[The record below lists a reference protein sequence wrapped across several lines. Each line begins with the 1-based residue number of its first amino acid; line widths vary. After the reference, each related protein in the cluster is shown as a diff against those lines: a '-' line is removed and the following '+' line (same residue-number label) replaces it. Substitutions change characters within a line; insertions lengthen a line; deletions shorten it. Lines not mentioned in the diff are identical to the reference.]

1 MRTAALALVLFTQDA
16 ALFEEKFAEGKLA
29 EGWSWIRED
38 ATGWK
43 VESGALKV
51 KCLPGSIW
59 YKKRDAKN
67 LLVRKLAV
75 AATEEAP
82 VSIEVTV
89 DSDPE
94 TNAEQCGLFLYYDDA
109 NYVKLIRECNRKKP
123 GIVLARQAK
132 GFPESLPPKEELKG
146 PIHLKLVWS
155 GAKVT
160 GSYKTAGDW
169 VPVGEYELP
178 EPTSELKIA
187 LGAHGAAPDADRWA
201 TFTAFRIAKAA
212 K

>member
-94 TNAEQCGLFLYYDDA
+94 TNAEQCGLFLYSDEK
-109 NYVKLIRECNRKKP
+109 NYVKLIRECNKSKP

-132 GFPESLPPKEELKG
+132 GFPESIPPKEEPKG
-146 PIHLKLVWS
+146 PIRLKLVWS
-155 GAKVT
+155 GAKVV
-160 GSYKTAGDW
+160 GSYKAAGDW
-169 VPVGEYELP
+169 VTLGEYEMP
-178 EPTSELKIA
+178 ESTGELKIG

-201 TFTAFRIAKAA
+201 SFTAFRIAKAV